1 MTNRIARRFSDIAA
15 GRNLDSSDEYYTL
28 YHAFMALVL
37 ELMARFK
44 AGKTYKVIICP
55 CDSETSIF
63 RELESKKE
71 YFGNPKIIY
80 SFWPNK
86 DWNDYFD
93 IDFVEE
99 YGCSAEDVCIFTNP
113 PFKGLSSAL
122 KQIRSDYLLFGSNA
136 VQIVQGV
143 FAKDA
148 GGFFYIKNNTDYKG
162 NADEFAVKYGSV
174 RTFFYSNRMFL
185 THGKQY
191 INETDRSSNVFFGRQ
206 NLKRVN

>member
-1 MTNRIARRFSDIAA
+1 MNKKEKWAA
-15 GRNLDSSDEYYTL
+15 FKASCRVYLSEKTTMSL
-28 YHAFMALVL
+28 YHTRAEGDDMFY
-37 ELMARFK
+37 RFLQ
-44 AGKTYKVIICP
+44 
-55 CDSETSIF
+55 D
-63 RELESKKE
+63 
-71 YFGNPKIIY
+71 
-80 SFWPNK
+80 
-86 DWNDYFD
+86 D

-136 VQIVQGV
+136 VDIVQGV